1 MMTKTKTK
9 YTDNFDNNLKEKF
22 VLNGFF
28 TFICRCLTSKNM
40 VQVLF
45 CEKTQYWRS
54 PPTHNKLRM
63 GRLGVRLVRLLTS
76 LENHFFLY
84 ISHSHVVNSV
94 VRHTLYCITTA
105 LPCYRR
111 KLCTRAYRGTL
122 ATLREI
128 SPLAPI
134 SPP

>member
-1 MMTKTKTK
+1 M
-9 YTDNFDNNLKEKF
+9 LKEKF

-40 VQVLF
+40 VQVSF

-76 LENHFFLY
+76 LENYFFLY
-84 ISHSHVVNSV
+84 ISYSHDVNSV
-94 VRHTLYCITTA
+94 VRHTLYCTTTA
-105 LPCYRR
+105 LPCSRR
-111 KLCTRAYRGTL
+111 KLCTRAYRETL

-128 SPLAPI
+128 SPGAHHTTPFYSLYALHVCTVY
-134 SPP
+134 